1 MANPIDN
8 LIDNPMPL
16 TSGTRLSQYEIL
28 SPLGAGS
35 MGEVYR
41 AQDTRLEREVAI
53 KVLPELVSADPER
66 LQRFE
71 VEAKAAAALNHP
83 NILAVYQMGTY
94 AGVPYLVSE
103 LLEGKTLAETVR
115 RGPLPLRKAIDYGVQ
130 IAHGLAAAHEKGI
143 VHRDLKPD
151 NLFVTKEGRIKIL
164 DFGLAKVIHPR
175 DAGAS
180 VTPTLTMP
188 GVAMGTVGYMSPEQ
202 VRGLETDHRT
212 DIFAFGAIL
221 YEMVMGKR
229 TFERSTSADT
239 MSAILNEDPEPISEL
254 APETP
259 VGLQR
264 VVLRCL
270 EKNAEQRFQS
280 ASDLAF
286 ALEALTDSGIPTPSG
301 AHAIRREGTKSDGVK
316 RDWANREIRP
326 RWRTAVFAAGVVIV
340 LIALVLG
347 YFWMRPAPVPTVSNY
362 LQLTHDGLPKSLI
375 GTDGSR
381 VYLGLGV
388 GSSASLTF
396 HDIAEM
402 SIAGG
407 EPRKISMMPS
417 PDMVPVGLSPDGS
430 ELLVVDGRGAP
441 PRGPLWSLPML
452 GGSPRRLGEIVA
464 ETAAWSPD
472 GKMLA
477 YSNLSDLFLAKAD
490 GAEARK
496 LLTAKG
502 DIKNI
507 AWSPDGGHLRFDT
520 TESAGTLGQQL
531 AWEVSV
537 SGSAAG
543 TDLHRLLAGWHDPP
557 DECCGKWTADGKY
570 FVFQSK
576 GQIWA
581 LPRMGGFRSELF
593 RSEAKP
599 IALTSSPL
607 SLSSPL
613 PSRDGKKLFVIGQT
627 YRGELMRYDAKNGQF
642 SSFLGGISAEYVAF
656 SKDGQWVTYVSYRE
670 GSLWRSKADGSE
682 RLQLTYPPMYP
693 VLPRWS
699 PDGKNI
705 VFFEFAA
712 GADKPGRIYEISAD
726 GGSPRALMPDDP
738 HQQDSRQQMDPNWS
752 PDGSRIV
759 FSNESNDPSSAIH
772 VLDVATGRVSDLPGS
787 QGLYSPRWSPD
798 GRYVSAFSA
807 DSMKLL
813 LFDFQTEKWTE
824 LANGSLSWL
833 NWSHDGQYVYVLDYR
848 GKNAVVRIRIS
859 DHKTE
864 QVADLKDFAT
874 TGRYGGCLALAPDD
888 SPVLLRDTGTQD
900 VYSVDW
906 ETP

>member
-1 MANPIDN
+1 MA
-8 LIDNPMPL
+8 L

-41 AQDTRLEREVAI
+41 ARDTRLDRDVAI
-53 KVLPELVSADPER
+53 KVLPELVSSSPER

-103 LLEGKTLAETVR
+103 LLEGKTLAESLR

-151 NLFVTKEGRIKIL
+151 NLFVTKDGRVKIL
-164 DFGLAKVIHPR
+164 DFGLAKVTAPK
-175 DAGAS
+175 DATAS
-180 VTPTLTMP
+180 AAPTLTLP
-188 GVAMGTVGYMSPEQ
+188 GVAIGTVGYMSPEQ

-212 DIFAFGAIL
+212 DIFALGAIL
-221 YEMVMGKR
+221 YEMVMGR
-229 TFERSTSADT
+229 GTFERPTSADT
-239 MSAILNEDPEPISEL
+239 MSAILNEEPAPISEL

-259 VGLQR
+259 LGLQR
-264 VVLRCL
+264 VVRRCL
-270 EKNAEQRFQS
+270 EKNPEQRFQS

-286 ALEALTDSGIPTPSG
+286 ALEALSDSAVSAPSG
-301 AHAIRREGTKSDGVK
+301 VHAIKRDGTKINGTK
-316 RDWANREIRP
+316 RDGTKEQGP
-326 RWRTAVFAAGVVIV
+326 SGSRTAFTALGLVMVIAFV
-340 LIALVLG
+340 GIVAYL
-347 YFWMRPAPVPTVSNY
+347 WMRPAAVPTVSNY
-362 LQLTHDGLPKSLI
+362 AQLTHDGLPKSLI

-381 VYLGLGV
+381 LYLGLGV
-388 GSSASLTF
+388 GSSASFTF

-407 EPRKISMMPS
+407 EPRRISLMPS
-417 PDMVPVGLSPDGS
+417 RDMVPADLSPDGS
-430 ELLVVDGRGAP
+430 QLLVVDGRGAP
-441 PRGPLWSLPML
+441 PRGPMWSLPML
-452 GGSPRRLGEIVA
+452 GGSPRRLGDTA
-464 ETAAWSPD
+464 GETAAWSPD
-472 GKMLA
+472 GKLLA
-477 YSNLSDLFLAKAD
+477 YSNLSDLFVAKAD
-490 GAEARK
+490 GTEARR
-496 LLTAKG
+496 LLTVKG

-507 AWSPDGGHLRFDT
+507 AWSPDANHLRFDT

-531 AWEVSV
+531 AWEV
-537 SGSAAG
+537 SAAG

-576 GQIWA
+576 SQIWA
-581 LPRMGGFRSELF
+581 LPQKGSLLHPEP
-593 RSEAKP
+593 KP
-599 IALTSSPL
+599 FALTSSPL

-627 YRGELMRYDAKNGQF
+627 YRGELMRYDSKNGQF
-642 SSFLGGISAEYVAF
+642 SPFLGGISAEYVAF
-656 SKDGQWVTYVSYRE
+656 SKDGRWVTYVSYRE
-670 GSLWRSKADGSE
+670 GSLWRSKVDGSE

-699 PDGKNI
+699 PDGKKI
-705 VFFEFAA
+705 VFFEFAS
-712 GADKPGRIYEISAD
+712 GADKPGKIYEVSPD
-726 GGSPRALMPDDP
+726 GGSPRPLMPDDP
-738 HQQDSRQQMDPNWS
+738 RQQLDPTWS
-752 PDGSRIV
+752 PDGSKIV

-772 VLDVATGRVSDLPGS
+772 VLDVASRQVSDLPSS

-798 GRYVSAFSA
+798 GRYISAFSA
-807 DSMKLL
+807 DSMRLL
-813 LFDFQTEKWTE
+813 LFDFQTQKWTE
-824 LANGSLSWL
+824 LASGSLSWL

-859 DHKTE
+859 DRRTE
-864 QVADLKDFAT
+864 QVADLKNFAT

-888 SPVLLRDTGTQD
+888 SPLLLRDTGTQD